1 MVFEEKYFS
10 RFLSISG
17 ISREALALYSM
28 HFLRNFA
35 VGLFGIFVPIY
46 IFQNATK
53 PVIVSDIFLSNL
65 LWVVFYFLAYSFSM
79 LISSLF
85 LGNLIFNSLGFKR
98 SIFLS
103 ILLLIFGILFL
114 VFSEKV
120 FLWSFLS
127 AFLLGACVNF
137 YWIPFHVFFIRK
149 ANQGGNY
156 GKETSFQIFLGNLAG
171 IVAPFIAGVV
181 IYFSG
186 FEKVF
191 TISIAFLLV
200 SLLPLFFFVS
210 EGLHRNHDLKK
221 IVSGFLKDRSSRRA
235 LIGLA
240 GAGVEDTL
248 FGVFWPILLF
258 LTLMDTIKIGAIT
271 TISTFLSMVV
281 VLWAG
286 MIFEGGKNKKLFEWS
301 AIFNSLLYLP
311 RFFINFASGIYVLD
325 ILDKLNSKIYGVGLS
340 SSTYDLAKR
349 FGDSDFILI
358 REVVLHLGRVLA
370 LLASLVLLLFF
381 PWRTI
386 FFLIGAISLLNLLV
400 LKEHSA

>member
-120 FLWSFLS
+120 FLWSFVS

-137 YWIPFHVFFIRK
+137 YWIPFHIFFIRK
-149 ANQGGNY
+149 ANEGGN
-156 GKETSFQIFLGNLAG
+156 FGNESASQLLVATLAG
-171 IVAPFIAGVV
+171 ALGPLSAGL
-181 IYFSG
+181 ILKF
-186 FEKVF
+186 FDF
-191 TISIAFLLV
+191 NILFLLTAFLLFLS
-200 SLLPLFFFVS
+200 SLPVLFLVTEEKHGEHNF
-210 EGLHRNHDLKK
+210 KK
-221 IVSGFLKDRSSRRA
+221 IFKEYIFNPKFRKLN
-235 LIGLA
+235 LA
-240 GAGVEDTL
+240 FAGNGID
-248 FGVFWPILLF
+248 GLLF
-258 LTLMDTIKIGAIT
+258 
-271 TISTFLSMVV
+271 
-281 VLWAG
+281 
-286 MIFEGGKNKKLFEWS
+286 
-301 AIFNSLLYLP
+301 
-311 RFFINFASGIYVLD
+311 D
-325 ILDKLNSKIYGVGLS
+325 ILWPS
-340 SSTYDLAKR
+340 
-349 FGDSDFILI
+349 
-358 REVVLHLGRVLA
+358 RVKTVA
-370 LLASLVLLLFF
+370 C
-381 PWRTI
+381 T
-386 FFLIGAISLLNLLV
+386 
-400 LKEHSA
+400 